1 MPKERHFIYYTYREW
16 GCQQKIFSGR
26 GFSGRGREI
35 FFIHILIYKCGLLE
49 GFLLYLVCYDVGFI
63 LYGAQ
68 AVIWLFASGAVRRA
82 DVGSELSAASGRS
95 SEVSEWPRSKFPAS
109 AVRQRRNFGHRNRI
123 IGPYEIACRGG
134 RPCPPGPDNATPCR
148 AGPVCPAVEC
158 GKNPG
163 RAVEDAG
170 PYERVSCG
178 A

>member
-1 MPKERHFIYYTYREW
+1 MPKGRHFIYYTYREW

-68 AVIWLFASGAVRRA
+68 AVTWIFSRGAVRRA
-82 DVGSELSAASGRS
+82 DVS
-95 SEVSEWPRSKFPAS
+95 
-109 AVRQRRNFGHRNRI
+109 
-123 IGPYEIACRGG
+123 IGLYESVTRGAMGG
-134 RPCPPGPDNATPCR
+134 RPQGSPLRMGCRAGRPRSSGPDNATPCR
-148 AGPVCPAVEC
+148 AGPVCPSVEC
-158 GKNPG
+158 GKNPV
-163 RAVEDAG
+163 RADVGIG
-170 PYERVSCG
+170 PYGSVSCG